1 MDVKE
6 LKLLLINFSEIPT
19 NSKDEIEEDF
29 YIWKKATDRFEIWH
43 WFDEKLPNGLC
54 KDLIKIIV

>member
-6 LKLLLINFSEIPT
+6 LKLLWINFSEIPT

-29 YIWKKATDRFEIWH
+29 YFWEKGTDRFEIWH
-43 WFDEKLPNGLC
+43 WFDEKLTNGLY
-54 KDLIKIIV
+54 KDLIKIKV